1 MEGKSIVISAP
12 SGAGKTTIVNFVLD
26 KIHSIEFSVSAC
38 NRRQR
43 SGEVDGK
50 NYHFLSTSDFQEK
63 INKGLFLEWEEVYQD
78 QYYGTLIS
86 SVSTVWEKGKHIIFD
101 IDVKGG
107 LNIKNKF
114 LDNCIS
120 IFIMP
125 PSVEELKS
133 RLLKRGTEED
143 NSLKYRIQKF
153 EEEINYKDQFDFVIV
168 NDNLELACDEVL
180 SLITNFLN
188 KS

>member
-1 MEGKSIVISAP
+1 
-12 SGAGKTTIVNFVLD
+12 
-26 KIHSIEFSVSAC
+26 
-38 NRRQR
+38 
-43 SGEVDGK
+43 
-50 NYHFLSTSDFQEK
+50 
-63 INKGLFLEWEEVYQD
+63 VYQD

-125 PSVEELKS
+125 PSVEELKN

-180 SLITNFLN
+180 NLITNFLN